1 MPRDPEDETIEVT
14 EGEAPEAGEA
24 SGEES
29 FAPEVP
35 ESVLDERQREMGRR
49 RKPAGPPLEDDSEAF
64 GEEGPEAPD
73 VPPTE
78 PEEAPQTDDRGPER
92 S

>member
-1 MPRDPEDETIEVT
+1 MPRDPEEETIEVT

-29 FAPEVP
+29 VGFEEIPEAVF
-35 ESVLDERQREMGRR
+35 DEKQRELGKR
-49 RKPAGPPLEDDSEAF
+49 RKPAGPPLEDDGA
-64 GEEGPEAPD
+64 EGPEAPD

-78 PEEAPQTDDRGPER
+78 PEEAPETEGV
-92 S
+92 